1 MMEYTSF
8 GEAAPDDLSLRQAMA
23 NILRGL
29 TNKQQWQDLGQGVR
43 NAAAVVPNTAESLAR
58 GGVAQAIG
66 AVGDLRDLNQTIKS
80 YMPESVQN
88 VQTGMELL
96 SNPLAQALVVPKA
109 PTTKQTLDFV
119 PRVSDPYE
127 GFEQHE
133 ELGTWIAPA
142 MAKGVSSASKGAL
155 NASDKAVQ
163 MITGNPNATA
173 TEVIDYASKFSPV
186 KMAQELKKNEL
197 GFYSTLDEAVNN
209 LPQAKGTGQQ
219 YMAQLLKT
227 PAVKQE
233 EMVYRGL
240 DKFLEQNPKVTKQE
254 IQDFLHTNPVK
265 LKETV
270 LDDAYQGKQRVDLAE
285 DYRLRDGEVIDDYD
299 YIDTRADDYLDD
311 FRNDPDIRLAERD
324 AILMNRADEFA
335 DYDINPSTA
344 ERLEREV
351 DDALYE
357 RAHAQAKEEYYSDPY
372 MRYEDDYGGE
382 ITGNDSIGYFIKSAD
397 GTNITPQ
404 RGIYNLEE
412 AEAFLRNRHL
422 DDGNL
427 AFEPE
432 GGPKYADYQTEGPSK
447 NYREVLIQLDT
458 SQYSPQ
464 YAVALHPTIEGKFTL
479 KSPLRDGPYL
489 TGADGKPIVFDT
501 EEKAIA
507 SPTFQRYRNQVVAND
522 FESGHFDEP
531 NILAHM
537 RVNDRMIDGKKSLF
551 IEEIQSDWHQQGRK
565 KGYETPEGKQRRA
578 DIRVE
583 LGNLDNEARK
593 LRAQRNVVSVQE
605 EPQINARLDEINKE
619 TEALRYELHSIGDIP
634 DAPYKKNWQEMAV
647 RRAIQMAV
655 DEGYDRV
662 AFTTGKQQAERY
674 NLAKHIND
682 LNIARNKDNFVIT
695 ATNKQGLVAINKS
708 IPDLRNLDDYVGK
721 EMANRI
727 KEDFAN
733 KSGNEHNYSGL
744 DLEVGGEGMK
754 GFYDKILPEYI
765 NKYGKKYGI
774 KVGKTNLPSQNNYAE
789 YKKWAVEQDPSL
801 NDTFLKNSWNNE
813 DDLYQKFVD
822 SGVKGG
828 EVHYFDITPEAKKSL
843 LEKGSPLFA
852 VPPAAAMTDEESRK
866 EMLERLFNENQ
877 K

>member
-1 MMEYTSF
+1 MMATLAEMLRGYADKIANLPTEATRFLAGPTSF
-8 GEAAPDDLSLRQAMA
+8 LDATTGKMNMPEERGFAEGFFGLQKPENLSVLDTRNNQYNEGYDIGEPF
-23 NILRGL
+23 GY
-29 TNKQQWQDLGQGVR
+29 
-43 NAAAVVPNTAESLAR
+43 AAVASPF
-58 GGVAQAIG
+58 VAAG
-66 AVGDLRDLNQTIKS
+66 ANK
-80 YMPESVQN
+80 
-88 VQTGMELL
+88 L
-96 SNPLAQALVVPKA
+96 SN
-109 PTTKQTLDFV
+109 
-119 PRVSDPYE
+119 
-127 GFEQHE
+127 
-133 ELGTWIAPA
+133 
-142 MAKGVSSASKGAL
+142 
-155 NASDKAVQ
+155 KAVQ
-163 MITGNPNATA
+163 AITKNPFATDIG
-173 TEVIDYASKFSPV
+173 VIDYASKFSPV
-186 KMAQELKKNEL
+186 KMAQELKKNDL
-197 GFYSTLDEAVNN
+197 NFFSTLDETVNN

-219 YMAQLLKT
+219 YMAQILKS

-233 EMVYRGL
+233 EVLYRGL
-240 DKFLEQNPKVTKQE
+240 DKFLEQNPKVTKTE
-254 IQDFLHTNPVK
+254 IQDYLQNSPVK

-285 DYRLRDGEVIDDYD
+285 DYRLRDGDVIDDYD
-299 YIDTRADDYLDD
+299 YIDARADDYLDD
-311 FRNDPDIRLAERD
+311 FKNDPDIRLEARD
-324 AILMNRADEFA
+324 NILMNRADEFA
-335 DYDINPSTA
+335 DYDLNPSVA

-351 DDALYE
+351 DDVLYE

-372 MRYEDDYGGE
+372 MRYEDEYGGE

-412 AEAFLRNRHL
+412 AESFLRNRHI

-427 AFEPE
+427 AFEAE

-447 NYREVLIQLDT
+447 NYREVLIQLDNNQDIGKTQQVT
-458 SQYSPQ
+458 SLVNERGQIIAQRIGAPSERMQ
-464 YAVALHPTIEGKFTL
+464 QTL
-479 KSPLRDGPYL
+479 AANPNYRFK
-489 TGADGKPIVFDT
+489 T
-501 EEKAIA
+501 EFVEAPPKEEF
-507 SPTFQRYRNQVVAND
+507 S
-522 FESGHFDEP
+522 SGHFDEP

-551 IEEIQSDWHQQGRK
+551 VEEIQSDWHQQGRK
-565 KGYETPEGKQRRA
+565 KGYETQEGRERKA
-578 DIRVE
+578 EIRVE
-583 LGNLDNEARK
+583 LNKLSNEAAK
-593 LRAQRNVVSVQE
+593 LRAQKNVVSVQE
-605 EPQINARLDEINKE
+605 EPQIVARLDEVNKKVE
-619 TEALRYELHSIGDIP
+619 ELRYEMNDISDIP
-634 DAPYKKNWQEMAV
+634 DAPYKKNWQEMAM

-721 EMANRI
+721 DMANRI
-727 KEDFAN
+727 KDDFAN
-733 KSGNEHNYSGL
+733 KSGNEHNYAGL

-754 GFYDKILPEYI
+754 GFYDKILPEYV

-774 KVGKTNLPSQNNYAE
+774 KVGKTNLPTENTYAE
-789 YKKWAVEQDPSL
+789 FKKWAVEQDPSL
-801 NDTFLKNSWNNE
+801 NDTFLKNAWNNE
-813 DDLYQKFVD
+813 NDLYKQYVD

-852 VPPAAAMTDEESRK
+852 IPPAVEMTDEESRK
-866 EMLERLFNENQ
+866 EMLERLFKENQ

>member
-1 MMEYTSF
+1 MEYTGF

-80 YMPESVQN
+80 YMPQSVQN

-127 GFEQHE
+127 GYEQHE

-142 MAKGVSSASKGAL
+142 LAKGVSSASKGAL

-163 MITGNPNATA
+163 IITGNPNATA
-173 TEVIDYASKFSPV
+173 TQVIDYASKFSPA

-233 EMVYRGL
+233 EMAYRGL

-265 LKETV
+265 LKQTV
-270 LDDAYQGKQRVDLAE
+270 LDDNYYGAQRTDLVD

-299 YIDTRADDYLDD
+299 YIDARATDYLDD
-311 FRNDPDIRLAERD
+311 FKDDLPLRQEVMDDILAK
-324 AILMNRADEFA
+324 NADEFA

-344 ERLEREV
+344 ERLEREI

-357 RAHAQAKEEYYSDPY
+357 RAYAMSKDEYYSDPY
-372 MRYEDDYGGE
+372 MRYDDEYGGQ
-382 ITGNDSIGYFIKSAD
+382 ILGNDSAGYIIKAENGRD
-397 GTNITPQ
+397 ITPQ
-404 RGIYNLEE
+404 RGIYDLNDAEDILRDYHLEQ
-412 AEAFLRNRHL
+412 
-422 DDGNL
+422 GNL
-427 AFEPE
+427 RYEPE
-432 GGPKYADYQTEGPSK
+432 GGPKYTDYQTEGPSK
-447 NYREVLIQLDT
+447 NYREVLIQLEDT
-458 SQYSPQ
+458 VPQ
-464 YAVALHPTIEGKFTL
+464 YTIAQHPTLEGKYTL
-479 KSPLRDGPYL
+479 KGPVRGDPYVS
-489 TGADGKPIVFDT
+489 GADGKPIAFDT
-501 EEKAIA
+501 EEKAMA
-507 SPTFQRYRNQVVAND
+507 SPLFQRYRNQVEPV
-522 FESGHFDEP
+522 EYQSGHFDEP

-565 KGYETPEGKQRRA
+565 KGYETKEGLERRA
-578 DIRVE
+578 EIRVE
-583 LGNLDNEARK
+583 LDK
-593 LRAQRNVVSVQE
+593 LRNELSSLRTKRNVVSVQE
-605 EPQINARLDEINKE
+605 EPQINARLEEIDKQIQE
-619 TEALRYELHSIGDIP
+619 LRYEMGGIGEVP

-662 AFTTGKQQAERY
+662 AFTTGKQQADRY
-674 NLAKHIND
+674 SLSKQVSELNATFMGGDKYRIQALDKSGRPAILKIVEEKD
-682 LNIARNKDNFVIT
+682 LDSFI
-695 ATNKQGLVAINKS
+695 
-708 IPDLRNLDDYVGK
+708 GK
-721 EMANRI
+721 EMAKKI
-727 KEDFAN
+727 IEDTKGKTAP
-733 KSGNEHNYSGL
+733 KSYTGL
-744 DLEVGGEGMK
+744 DLDVGGEGMK

-774 KVGKTNLPSQNNYAE
+774 KVGKTEMEIGRGKYDDGKP
-789 YKKWAVEQDPSL
+789 VT
-801 NDTFLKNSWNNE
+801 DT
-813 DDLYQKFVD
+813 
-822 SGVKGG
+822 
-828 EVHYFDITPEAKKSL
+828 VHYFDITPEAKKSL